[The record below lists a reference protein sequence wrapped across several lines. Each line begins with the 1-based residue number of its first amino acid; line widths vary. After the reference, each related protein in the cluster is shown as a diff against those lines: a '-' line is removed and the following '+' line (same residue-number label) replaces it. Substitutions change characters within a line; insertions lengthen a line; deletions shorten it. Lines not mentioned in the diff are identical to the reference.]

1 MDPGDFAESA
11 PGRLVPTT
19 HGAHAFVPDP
29 LPRRI
34 PLPPATVKRLAAAER
49 AIGRLSGAT
58 LREFNPY
65 LISSPLL
72 HREAILSSRMEGTI
86 TTPEQL
92 VLLEAEE
99 ADDAQRR
106 SADEDT
112 AEVLNYVRAMQH
124 ALRRLENLPI
134 SLRLIQEIHRV
145 LLSGVRGNREGPG
158 VFRRSQNFIGTGPNS
173 RIEDARFVPPP
184 INMLDE
190 CLGDFEAYLHDET
203 IEDPFLVQLA
213 LAHYQFETIHPFR
226 DGNGRVGRLLIPLL
240 MIAKDRLDAPI
251 LYLSAHFERNRET
264 YADLLL
270 EVSRKGSWIPWIDFF
285 LDGVTESAHEST
297 RQATALLDLRQQYHR
312 RFQSDRSSAR
322 IIRLIDELFQSPSI
336 TIRRAASIL
345 DITAQGAANNV
356 HKLEEAGIVRE
367 ITGRTRNQV
376 FVADEILAFLYDQPD
391 TRGEGALARV

>member
-1 MDPGDFAESA
+1 MDPRDFTDAA

-19 HGAHAFVPDP
+19 GGAHAFVPAP
-29 LPRRI
+29 LPRTI

-49 AIGRLSGAT
+49 AIGRLSGVT
-58 LREFNPY
+58 LQEFNPF
-65 LISSPLL
+65 LVGSPLL
-72 HREAILSSRMEGTI
+72 RREAILSSRMEGTI

-99 ADDAQRR
+99 ADETRR
-106 SADEDT
+106 RTADEDT

-124 ALRRLENLPI
+124 ALQRLESLPI

-145 LLSGVRGNREGPG
+145 LLSGVRGDREDPG
-158 VFRRSQNFIGTGPNS
+158 AFRRSQNFIGVGIGS

-184 INMLDE
+184 VNFLDD
-190 CLGDFEAYLHDET
+190 CLKDFEAYLHDQT
-203 IEDPFLVQLA
+203 IDAPFLVQLA

-251 LYLSAHFERNRET
+251 LYLSAYFERNRET
-264 YADLLL
+264 YVDLLL
-270 EVSRKGSWIPWIDFF
+270 QVSQKGSWIRWIDFF
-285 LDGVTESAHEST
+285 LDGVTESAREST
-297 RQATALLDLRQQYHR
+297 EQATALLELRQQYHR

-322 IIRLIDELFQSPSI
+322 VIRLVDELFQSPSI

-345 DITAQGAANNV
+345 DITPQGAANNI
-356 HKLEEAGIVRE
+356 HKLEQAGIIRE
-367 ITGRTRNQV
+367 ITGGIRNQV
-376 FVADEILAFLYDQPD
+376 FVADEVLAFMYDRPD
-391 TRGEGALARV
+391 ARREDA

>member
-1 MDPGDFAESA
+1 MDPRDFAEAA

-19 HGAHAFVPDP
+19 HGAQAFVPDP
-29 LPRRI
+29 LPRGVV
-34 PLPPATVKRLAAAER
+34 LPPATVRRLAAAER

-58 LREFNPY
+58 LQEFNPY

-99 ADDAQRR
+99 VDDARKR
-106 SADEDT
+106 GADEDT

-124 ALRRLENLPI
+124 ALHRLADLPI

-145 LLSGVRGNREGPG
+145 LLSGVRGDREDPG
-158 VFRRSQNFIGTGPNS
+158 AFRRSQNFIGAGVSS

-184 INMLDE
+184 VNLLEE
-190 CLGDFEAYLHDET
+190 CLHELEAYLHDET

-251 LYLSAHFERNRET
+251 LYMSAYFERNRDT
-264 YADLLL
+264 YVDLLL
-270 EVSRKGSWIPWIDFF
+270 EVSQRGSWTRWIDFF
-285 LDGVTESAHEST
+285 LDGVTESARDST
-297 RQATALLDLRQQYHR
+297 GQATALLDLRHQYHR

-322 IIRLIDELFQSPSI
+322 VIRLIDELFQSPSI

-345 DITAQGAANNV
+345 AITSQGAANNV
-356 HKLEEAGIVRE
+356 HKLKRAGIVRE
-367 ITGRTRNQV
+367 ITGGTRNQV
-376 FVADEILAFLYDQPD
+376 FVADEILAFMYDRPVTSRED
-391 TRGEGALARV
+391 A